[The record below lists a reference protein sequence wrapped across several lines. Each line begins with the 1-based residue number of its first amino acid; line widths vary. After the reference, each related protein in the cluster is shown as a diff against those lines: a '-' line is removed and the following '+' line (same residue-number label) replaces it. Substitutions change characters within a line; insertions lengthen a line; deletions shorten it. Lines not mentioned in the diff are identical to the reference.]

1 MRFLSS
7 FPRFNAILITVFF
20 LAWLY
25 TEVTEYI
32 ERDKF
37 YVEVTDFMYK
47 GDRFTSEDGQ
57 ELLHRIEALEKD
69 ARDGGP

>member
-7 FPRFNAILITVFF
+7 SSRFNTAIILIFF
-20 LAWLY
+20 AAWLY

-32 ERDKF
+32 ERDEF

-57 ELLHRIEALEKD
+57 ELLHRIEELERNAND
-69 ARDGGP
+69 RE